1 MDRLR
6 QKLSSKQTRRKVARP
21 RTQSEVLE
29 VRTYL
34 SVTSLFAGGELQ
46 IISDGPDTIA
56 VGVDPLTPENVRV
69 TVNGASD
76 PTLGTIQASTV
87 TSLIIV
93 GSDTENVID
102 LSGVTAADFSFL
114 DAGTGL
120 GLQISVDADDGND
133 VIIGSADLG
142 ATLLGGNGADTIT
155 GSTVGDV
162 INAGDGAD
170 SVDAGDGNDTVIGG
184 DGNDIIDTG
193 NGDDSIDAGDGNDS
207 VVAGDGLDS
216 INGGDGA
223 DTLDGG
229 LGNDDINGM
238 SGFDSLIGGDG
249 DDTLLGGAD
258 ADIIAGDTGNDLI
271 EGNAGDD
278 TLSGGDDSDEVHGGS
293 GNDVIEG
300 DAGIDFLN
308 GQSGNDAINGGS
320 EGDTILGGGGN
331 DTISG
336 GTDNDVIKGQS
347 GNDVLLGGGGADS
360 LDGGNG
366 DDLIDGV
373 GAFAFI
379 SDVTITE
386 GNSGSQTATL
396 TVSLTQPTI
405 TGLTLS
411 FTTVNGT
418 ATAGQDFLATSGVLT
433 FGPGETSK
441 TISVTVLADRT
452 GEGGESFFV
461 DLSTTSAV
469 GISDSRGEI
478 TIVDDDVLV
487 SIDDVTQTET
497 NGTTTFDFTVRLN
510 GVPQNSITVNYEFGN
525 GNALGGFDFD
535 ATPGSVV
542 IAPGI
547 ASTQLSVT
555 VTGDTTAEDDENFF
569 VNILPTS
576 DYAISDGQG
585 IGTILNDDGALPF
598 GIPTNNNL
606 FDARDALHWM
616 TTATD
621 GTPGFNQGDP
631 ITLTW
636 GIVPDGTMI
645 VDGSDANGANTQAAS
660 NLIAQFDAIYAETAT
675 GPDVTNR
682 TWFTLFQQVFDRYAE
697 ISGVTYVFEAADDGA
712 GPNTPG
718 ALGVRPDIRIGGQDI
733 DVAGVPPNLILA
745 FNFFPDGGDMTID
758 SDNPFYNN
766 LAQNSIGLRN
776 VIAHEHG
783 HGLGHPH
790 VIGQNSASAPGIV
803 ALMNPVINTSFDGPQ
818 EFDILVTQRQYGDTN
833 ERGAGNDVVANAT
846 IAGSVDAVMPLS
858 ITGNSIDSNTDTDVY
873 QFTVTTDL
881 TVSIDL
887 TPTGST
893 VNAGPQDPANANPG
907 TTFNMQ
913 TLNDL
918 GLELID
924 SDGVTVLASSF
935 GGGFGQ
941 SELITEFTLPA
952 AGDYSLRVT
961 GTEDR
966 PQAYSLS
973 VVIPPA
979 VVVPPSQA
987 GDLLPDTLIG
997 GAGSDTLSGADSD
1010 DLLVGNAGDDL
1021 MGGGGG
1027 NDTLLGGAGR
1037 DTLDGGTGDDTVDG
1051 QGGAD
1056 SLSGGDGDDTIIWDG
1071 QNDGNDTITADSG
1084 GDTLSVGGKST
1095 DDTFTV
1101 SQSAA
1106 SELVVSQGTSS
1117 ISVASMGLEAGIE
1130 AVVINGG
1137 SGNDTVT
1144 ITDIDQVGALILTVN
1159 GGSGG
1164 DTITAS
1170 GASLGNVRL
1179 GINGELGNDTL
1190 TGSADADTITGGD
1203 GDDVISGEA
1212 GNDTLSGNADND
1224 SISGG
1229 DGNDVIDGNDGND
1242 TALGDA
1248 GDDSIMGSFGDDM
1261 LTGDVGND
1269 TIDGGFGDDMLNG
1282 MSGNDSLL
1290 GSFGNDRIAA
1300 GSGDDIVRGGNDND
1314 TIQGHSGADLIDGG
1328 HGEDSILG
1336 QAGDDTVFGDD
1347 GDDTIMGGNGNDV
1360 LNGEDGDDVIDGEGA
1375 ADTVIGGDGNDVLRG
1390 GGSDDI
1396 ITGDQGNDTIN
1407 GNSGSDTASTGEGAD
1422 TVNNVETIDESFVLS
1437 AELMLDFDTLASR

>member
-6 QKLSSKQTRRKVARP
+6 QKLSSKQLRRKVARH

-29 VRTYL
+29 ERTYL
-34 SVTSLFAGGELQ
+34 SVTSLFSGGELQ
-46 IISDGPDTIA
+46 IVSDGPDSIA
-56 VGVDPLTPENVRV
+56 VGIDPLAPGNVRI
-69 TVNGASD
+69 TVNGSTD
-76 PTLGTIQASTV
+76 PTLGTVQASAV
-87 TSLIIV
+87 TSLVIV
-93 GSDTENVID
+93 GSDTENTID
-102 LSGVTAADFSFL
+102 LSGVTAADFSFI
-114 DAGTGL
+114 DVDTGL
-120 GLQISVDADDGND
+120 GLQISVDGDDGND

-142 ATLLGGNGADTIT
+142 GTLLGGDGADTIT

-170 SVDAGDGNDTVIGG
+170 SVDAGDGNDTIFGG
-184 DGNDIIDTG
+184 DGADIIDSG
-193 NGDDSIDAGDGNDS
+193 IGDDSIDAGDGNDS
-207 VVAGDGLDS
+207 VIAGDGLDS

-249 DDTLLGGAD
+249 DDTLRGGAD
-258 ADIIAGDTGNDLI
+258 ADVVAGDAGNDRI
-271 EGNAGDD
+271 EGNSGDD
-278 TLSGGDDSDEVHGGS
+278 TLNGGDDSDEIHGGS

-411 FTTVNGT
+411 FTTVSGT
-418 ATAGQDFLATSGVLT
+418 ATAGQDFLATNGTLS

-441 TISVTVLADRT
+441 TISVTVLADLT
-452 GEGGESFFV
+452 GEGSESFFV

-478 TIVDDDVLV
+478 TILDDDILV

-510 GVPQNSITVNYEFGN
+510 GVPQNSITVNYALAN

-542 IAPGI
+542 IAPGT

-555 VTGDTTAEDDENFF
+555 VTGDATAEDDENFF
-569 VNILPTS
+569 VNILPSS
-576 DYAISDGQG
+576 DYALADGQG

-598 GIPTNNNL
+598 GVPTNNSL
-606 FDARDALHWM
+606 FTVSDAQHWG

-621 GTPGFNQGDP
+621 GNGGFVQGDP
-631 ITLTW
+631 VTLTW
-636 GIVPDGTMI
+636 GLVPDGTM
-645 VDGSDANGANTQAAS
+645 VPGATALEASD
-660 NLIAQFDAIYAETAT
+660 LIAQLDAIYIETAT
-675 GPDVTNR
+675 GANITNR
-682 TWFTLFQQVFDRYAE
+682 TWFALFQQVFDRYEE
-697 ISGVTYVFEAADDGA
+697 ISGISYVYEPADDGA
-712 GPNTPG
+712 DGPLAPG
-718 ALGVRPDIRIGGQDI
+718 VLGVRPDVRIGSADI
-733 DVAGVPPNLILA
+733 DGNVGVLA
-745 FNFFPDGGDMTID
+745 FNFFPDVGDMTID
-758 SDNPFYNN
+758 INDFFYTQTQ
-766 LAQNSIGLRN
+766 QNSIGLRN
-776 VIAHEHG
+776 VLAHELG
-783 HGLGHPH
+783 HGIGQPH
-790 VIGQNSASAPGIV
+790 VVGQSFQNTPGVV
-803 ALMNPVINTSFDGPQ
+803 ALQNPIINNGFDGPQ

-833 ERGAGNDVVANAT
+833 ERGAGNDTIADAT
-846 IAGSVDAVMPLS
+846 ISGTVDAATPIS
-858 ITGNSIDSNTDTDVY
+858 ITGTSIDSNTDTDVY

-881 TVSIDL
+881 TISIDL

-893 VNAGPQDPANANPG
+893 VNAGPGDAGSPNPG
-907 TTFNMQ
+907 TTFNML

-973 VVIPPA
+973 VTIPTA

-997 GAGSDTLSGADSD
+997 GAGNDTLSGADSD

-1037 DTLDGGTGDDTVDG
+1037 DTLDGGNGNDIVDG

-1056 SLSGGDGDDTIIWDG
+1056 SLSGGAGDDTIIWDG
-1071 QNDGNDTITADSG
+1071 QSDGNDTINSDTG
-1084 GDTLSVGGKST
+1084 GDTLRVGGKST

-1117 ISVASMGLEAGIE
+1117 ISVAGMGLEAGIE

-1144 ITDIDQVGALILTVN
+1144 ITSVDQVGALVLTVN

-1164 DTITAS
+1164 DTITAT

-1179 GINGELGNDTL
+1179 GINGDLGDDTL

-1203 GDDVISGEA
+1203 GNDVISGET

-1229 DGNDVIDGNDGND
+1229 DGNDFIDGNDGDD

-1248 GDDSIMGSFGDDM
+1248 GDDSLLGGFGDDM
-1261 LTGDVGND
+1261 LVGDIGND
-1269 TIDGGFGDDMLNG
+1269 TIDGGFGDDLLNG
-1282 MSGNDSLL
+1282 NSGNDSLL

-1300 GSGDDIVRGGNDND
+1300 GSGNDIVRGGNDND
-1314 TIQGHSGADLIDGG
+1314 TIQGQSGADLIDGG
-1328 HGEDSILG
+1328 HGDDLIFG
-1336 QAGDDTVFGDD
+1336 QAGNDTVFGND
-1347 GDDTIMGGNGNDV
+1347 GNDTIMGGNGNDLV
-1360 LNGEDGDDVIDGEGA
+1360 NGEDGDDVIDGEGA
-1375 ADTVIGGDGNDVLRG
+1375 ADTVIGGDGNDILRG
-1390 GGSDDI
+1390 GGSNDI
-1396 ITGDQGNDTIN
+1396 ITGDQGDDTIN

-1422 TVNNVETIDESFVLS
+1422 TVNNVQTIDESFVLS
-1437 AELMLDFDTLASR
+1437 AELMQDFDTLASR